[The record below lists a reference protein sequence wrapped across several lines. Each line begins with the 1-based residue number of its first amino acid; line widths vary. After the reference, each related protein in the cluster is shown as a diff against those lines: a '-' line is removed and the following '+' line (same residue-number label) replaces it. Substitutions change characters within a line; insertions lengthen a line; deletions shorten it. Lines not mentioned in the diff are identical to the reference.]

1 MNRIRISTP
10 KRLRADIKLPA
21 SKSISNRAL
30 ILAALSGGGARV
42 KNVSDCDD
50 TRVMVSALK
59 GRHEVIDIMAAGT
72 AMRFLT
78 AYLSVTDGSCLIT
91 GTERMRH
98 RPIGVLVDALRQ
110 LGAKVEYAGEE
121 GFPPLHITGGRLRG
135 GRLSLPGDVSSQYTS
150 ALLMI
155 GPLLQGGLRLTL
167 TGHIVSR
174 PYIDMTLSLMREF
187 GARARWKGEDEIE
200 VEATPYTP
208 PASYTVENDW
218 SAASYWYEMVAL
230 SRDPG
235 AEVTLPGLR
244 RGSVQGDSRV
254 AEFFSPLGV
263 ETEFTANGVTL
274 RKSSRQVER
283 LELDLAGQPDLAQ
296 TLVATCA
303 AAGVAFRLTGLQSLK
318 IKETDRMA
326 ALRQELAKLGFVID
340 EEGGDTLLW
349 KGERREKEELPAI
362 DTYDDHRMAM
372 ALAPCCMT
380 CGELVIN
387 NPQVV
392 SKSYPDYWADL
403 ERASFGIVKP

>member
-10 KRLRADIKLPA
+10 ERLRADIKLPA

-42 KNVSDCDD
+42 ENVSDCDD

-59 GRHEVIDIMAAGT
+59 ERHEVIDIMAAGT

-78 AYLSVTDGSCLIT
+78 AYLSVTEGSCLIT

-110 LGAKVEYAGEE
+110 LGAKVDYAGEE
-121 GFPPLHITGGRLRG
+121 GFPPLHIRGGKLQG

-167 TGHIVSR
+167 TGHVVSR

-187 GARARWKGEDEIE
+187 GARVQWKGENEIE

-230 SRDPG
+230 SRDPE

-244 RGSVQGDSRV
+244 WQSVQGDSRV

-274 RKSSRQVER
+274 RKSSHRVER

-296 TLVATCA
+296 TIVATCA

-326 ALRQELAKLGFVID
+326 ALRQELAKLGFVIE